1 MILIK
6 KIIYIP
12 SSDELIELDFDLTP
26 PAAAEDDEWSSFTVV
41 FAPVAARTITQIKKP
56 EEKSIF
62 SPVNY

>member
-26 PAAAEDDEWSSFTVV
+26 PAAAEDDE
-41 FAPVAARTITQIKKP
+41 
-56 EEKSIF
+56 
-62 SPVNY
+62 